1 LGSFKIILT
10 IRIPRCQHI
19 YIETMNII
27 IKDRNLL
34 ILFIVSFLFFFNE
47 ALLLPT
53 LPLYLS
59 DSNYTN
65 LELGIVLGAFA
76 LGVLALRPFAGM
88 LTDRKS
94 RKQALII
101 GILIFF
107 VSPVL
112 YIISANF
119 WYLIAVRFFHGI
131 GISFFTTAWPT
142 TVADIAPEDQRG
154 EILGQMSIA
163 STVSFAFGPLVGF
176 SIYANFGITWVLV
189 ACTAAG
195 SITLILGLFI
205 GETFTGYV
213 KKTAVPFRQVFFN
226 RILLIVSATVLIHAL
241 IDGSLFTFLPIM
253 LKNELGLNAGLY
265 FTINAISMV
274 IFRFYTSHLS
284 DRFGRGPMF
293 FYSTLVFLASVILIA
308 NIESMSGLVFAAAL
322 NGIGAAGFL
331 PALTAFIVD
340 TSDQKSRGSVFSI
353 FYGAYDIG
361 VLLAGMILGYFA
373 DFMGYS
379 SMFYLAAV
387 LGLLSLIF
395 FTIFV
400 QPGIRYSVRWT
411 IKGKIFRS

>member
-1 LGSFKIILT
+1 
-10 IRIPRCQHI
+10 
-19 YIETMNII
+19 MNII
-27 IKDRNLL
+27 FRDRNLS
-34 ILFIVSFLFFFNE
+34 ILFFLSLLFYFNE

-53 LPLYLS
+53 LPLYMS
-59 DSNYTN
+59 DLKYTN

-76 LGVLALRPFAGM
+76 LGVLALRPLAGM

-94 RKQALII
+94 RKLALIV
-101 GILIFF
+101 GAVIFF
-107 VSPVL
+107 ISPPMYLVST
-112 YIISANF
+112 SF

-163 STVSFAFGPLVGF
+163 STISFAFGPLVGF
-176 SIYANFGITWVLV
+176 SLYANFGIKWVLI
-189 ACTAAG
+189 ACTVAG
-195 SITLILGLFI
+195 FFTLILGLFI
-205 GETFTGYV
+205 RETFTGYIR
-213 KKTAVPFRQVFFN
+213 KAAVPFRQIFFN
-226 RILLIVSATVLIHAL
+226 RILLVVSATVLIHAL

-265 FTINAISMV
+265 FTINSISLV
-274 IFRFYTSHLS
+274 IFRFFTSHLS

-293 FYSTLVFLASVILIA
+293 FYSTVVFLASVIWIA

-395 FTIFV
+395 FTMFV
-400 QPGIRYSVRWT
+400 HPGIRYSVTWT
-411 IKGKIFRS
+411 IKGKVFRS